1 MFYFK
6 DKTQITMLVTWLIEI
21 FLNQLGEMKE
31 QGQDESDEYRKVQ
44 EEFRMFLAQPKN
56 KVSILY
62 IVLCAWN
69 FIVDFFLSLL
79 ID

>member
-1 MFYFK
+1 MLIVGFFCLNQ

-31 QGQDESDEYRKVQ
+31 QGQDESEEYRKVQ

-56 KVSILY
+56 KVLVCTQTIT
-62 IVLCAWN
+62 
-69 FIVDFFLSLL
+69 
-79 ID
+79 